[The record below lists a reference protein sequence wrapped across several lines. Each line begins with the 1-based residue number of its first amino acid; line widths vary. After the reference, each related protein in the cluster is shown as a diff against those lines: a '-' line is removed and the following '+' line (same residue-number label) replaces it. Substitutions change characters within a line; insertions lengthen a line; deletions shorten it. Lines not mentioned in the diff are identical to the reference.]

1 MLLSASNTTLL
12 EVLLRCDDKA
22 EVSHSILCVLNHLE
36 DKLRVVKAHVLLLK
50 ATTPEHVDNVD
61 LLLEANF

>member
-1 MLLSASNTTLL
+1 MLLSASNTAFL

-22 EVSHSILCVLNHLE
+22 EVSHLILRVLNHLE
-36 DKLRVVKAHVLLLK
+36 DKLRVVEAHVLLPE
-50 ATTPEHVDNVD
+50 ATILEHVDNVD